1 MKIYIIHEDNDGVI
15 GVADSYESAVQFLID
30 KEWLTEDFEIWNR
43 EKDYSRPL
51 YALEI
56 KPEEIKTWNISKFND
71 FFNGDFEI
79 EETNL
84 ITNARNKIEEV
95 LTNDGLKL

>member
-1 MKIYIIHEDNDGVI
+1 MKVYIIHADIDGVI
-15 GVADSYESAVQFLID
+15 GVADSYKSAVQFLID
-30 KEWLTEDFEIWNR
+30 KEWITEDFEIWNR

-56 KPEEIKTWNISKFND
+56 KPEEIKTWSINKFND

-79 EETNL
+79 EEVNL
-84 ITNARNKIEEV
+84 ITDN
-95 LTNDGLKL
+95 

>member
-1 MKIYIIHEDNDGVI
+1 MKVYIIHEDSHGVL

-30 KEWLTEDFEIWNR
+30 EEWMPKEFEIWD
-43 EKDYSRPL
+43 EKEFCYRTIL
-51 YALEI
+51 I
-56 KPEEIKTWNISKFND
+56 NFEEIKTWRRDKFND
-71 FFNGDFEI
+71 FFFGTFEI

-95 LTNDGLKL
+95 LTNDGLDV